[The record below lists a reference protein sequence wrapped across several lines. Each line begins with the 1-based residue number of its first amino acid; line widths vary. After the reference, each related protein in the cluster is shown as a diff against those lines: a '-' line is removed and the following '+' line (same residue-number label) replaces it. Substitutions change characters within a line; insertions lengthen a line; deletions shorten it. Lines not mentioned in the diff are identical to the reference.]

1 MKQIIR
7 LLLVDD
13 HPFFSEGLTNALRAD
28 TSYQVVASVQSGEEV
43 IAAVRTHEP
52 DMLVLDINLPGKN
65 GLELLPELK
74 QKFPALK
81 IMILSMYMPADIR
94 LQPEKE
100 PIDAYVLKNSG
111 TEILLA
117 ALDTMRMNER
127 FFDPN
132 IQSANHHSS
141 DDFSRKLKLSSREIE
156 ILQLLKDGYS
166 NKEISQ
172 KLFLSELTVKTH
184 RKNIMSKM
192 GARNIGRRSFGRS
205 QLP

>member
-1 MKQIIR
+1 MKQTIR

-13 HPFFSEGLTNALRAD
+13 HPFFTEGLTNALR
-28 TSYQVVASVQSGEEV
+28 SHPVYKVVASVQSGEEV
-43 IAAVRTHEP
+43 MSAVFTHEP

-65 GLELLPELK
+65 GLELLPALK

-111 TEILLA
+111 TDILLA
-117 ALDTMRMNER
+117 ALESMQQNEK
-127 FFDPN
+127 FIDPN
-132 IQSANHHSS
+132 IQSTNHHGS
-141 DDFSRKLKLSSREIE
+141 DDFSRKLKLSSREVE

-166 NKEISQ
+166 NKEVSQ

-184 RKNIMSKM
+184 RKNIMAKM
-192 GARNIGRRSFGRS
+192 GARNIADLLRK
-205 QLP
+205 